1 MDDIIITGSNG
12 RINNNIPKKL
22 FRLSTENKNL
32 LAKAGS
38 LYYGTGETEEVT
50 ITTVDDAGN
59 AVEQTYQIPITKA
72 VEPPDGGIKND
83 AVYGI
88 KFVYNTT
95 NQIITSAKLVEAAA
109 SSTIFPIIGGSM
121 HWASE
126 ISGDTEAWENHYYDG
141 SDEYN
146 VQTVAFTYNTT
157 TAYKGM
163 YWFSGNGTS
172 YELYYMAGSSPVRE
186 SDTLVANYDGDGGTW
201 NWAASDYQTATLS
214 FAVQAVSKGFY
225 NYVAQYMVMA

>member
-1 MDDIIITGSNG
+1 MANATTDITDSNG
-12 RINNNIPKKL
+12 RINNNLPKRI
-22 FRLSTENKNL
+22 FRESAENKNL

-38 LYYGTGETEEVT
+38 LYYGTGETE
-50 ITTVDDAGN
+50 TVKIKLADDS
-59 AVEQTYQIPITKA
+59 VQEYQIPITKA
-72 VEPPDGGIKND
+72 VEPPIGGIKND

-95 NQIITSAKLVEAAA
+95 NQIITSAKLVEIAAP
-109 SSTIFPIIGGSM
+109 STTFPIVGGSM

-141 SDEYN
+141 SNEYN

-157 TAYKGM
+157 IAYKGM
-163 YWFSGNGTS
+163 YWFSENGTS
-172 YELYYMAGSSPVRE
+172 YELYYMVGNSPDIE
-186 SDTLVANYDGDGGTW
+186 YDTLVADYDDADEIW
-201 NWAASDYQTATLS
+201 NWTASDYQTATLS

>member
-1 MDDIIITGSNG
+1 MADIITDSNG

-38 LYYGTGETEEVT
+38 LYHGTGEAE
-50 ITTVDDAGN
+50 TVKIKLADDS
-59 AVEQTYQIPITKA
+59 VQEYQIPITKA
-72 VEPPDGGIKND
+72 VEPPIGGIKND

-95 NQIITSAKLVEAAA
+95 NQIITSAKLVEIAAP
-109 SSTIFPIIGGSM
+109 STTFPIVGGSM

-141 SDEYN
+141 SNEYN

-157 TAYKGM
+157 IAYKGM
-163 YWFSGNGTS
+163 YWFSENGTS
-172 YELYYMAGSSPVRE
+172 YELYYMVGNSPDIE
-186 SDTLVANYDGDGGTW
+186 YDTLVADYDDADEIW
-201 NWAASDYQTATLS
+201 NWTASDYQTATLS

>member
-1 MDDIIITGSNG
+1 MANATTDITDSNG
-12 RINNNIPKKL
+12 RINNNLPKRI
-22 FRLSTENKNL
+22 FRESAENKNL

-50 ITTVDDAGN
+50 ITLADKST
-59 AVEQTYQIPITKA
+59 QTYQIPITKA
-72 VEPPDGGIKND
+72 VEPPIGGIKND

-88 KFVYNTT
+88 KFV
-95 NQIITSAKLVEAAA
+95 
-109 SSTIFPIIGGSM
+109 
-121 HWASE
+121 
-126 ISGDTEAWENHYYDG
+126 
-141 SDEYN
+141 
-146 VQTVAFTYNTT
+146 YNTT

-186 SDTLVANYDGDGGTW
+186 SDTLVANYDGDDGTW

-214 FAVQAVSKGFY
+214 FAAQAVSKGFY

>member
-1 MDDIIITGSNG
+1 MANATIDITDSNG
-12 RINNNIPKKL
+12 RINNNLPKRI
-22 FRLSTENKNL
+22 FRESAENKNL

-38 LYYGTGETEEVT
+38 LYYGTGETETVT
-50 ITTVDDAGN
+50 IKLADGSD
-59 AVEQTYQIPITKA
+59 QTYQIPITKA
-72 VEPPDGGIKND
+72 VEPPIGGIKND

-95 NQIITSAKLVEAAA
+95 NQIITSAKLVEVAAP
-109 SSTIFPIIGGSM
+109 STTFPIVGGSM

-186 SDTLVANYDGDGGTW
+186 SDTLVANYDGDNGTW

-214 FAVQAVSKGFY
+214 FAAQAVSKGFY

>member
-1 MDDIIITGSNG
+1 MADIITDSNG

-50 ITTVDDAGN
+50 ITTKNGT
-59 AVEQTYQIPITKA
+59 QSYQIPVTKA
-72 VEPPDGGIKND
+72 IEPPKGGIKNG
-83 AVYGI
+83 VLYGI

-109 SSTIFPIIGGSM
+109 PSTTFPIVGGSM

-186 SDTLVANYDGDGGTW
+186 SDTLVANYNGDDGTW
-201 NWAASDYQTATLS
+201 NWTASDYQTATLS
-214 FAVQAVSKGFY
+214 FAAQAVSKGFY

>member
-1 MDDIIITGSNG
+1 MADIITDSNG

-50 ITTVDDAGN
+50 ITTNNGT
-59 AVEQTYQIPITKA
+59 QSYQIHVTKA
-72 VEPPDGGIKND
+72 IEPPEGGIKNG
-83 AVYGI
+83 VLYGI

-109 SSTIFPIIGGSM
+109 PSTTFPIIGGSM

-186 SDTLVANYDGDGGTW
+186 SDTLVANYDGDDGTW

-214 FAVQAVSKGFY
+214 FAAQAVSKGFY

>member
-1 MDDIIITGSNG
+1 MADIITDSNG

-50 ITTVDDAGN
+50 ITTNNGT
-59 AVEQTYQIPITKA
+59 QSYQIPVTKA
-72 VEPPDGGIKND
+72 IEPPIGGIKND
-83 AVYGI
+83 AFYGI

-95 NQIITSAKLVEAAA
+95 NQIITSAKLVEVAVL
-109 SSTIFPIIGGSM
+109 PIVGGSW

-186 SDTLVANYDGDGGTW
+186 SDTLVANYDGDDGTW
-201 NWAASDYQTATLS
+201 NWTASDYQTATLS
-214 FAVQAVSKGFY
+214 FAAQAVSKGFY

>member
-1 MDDIIITGSNG
+1 MADIITDSNG

-38 LYYGTGETEEVT
+38 LYYGTGEAE
-50 ITTVDDAGN
+50 TVKIKLADGS
-59 AVEQTYQIPITKA
+59 VQEYQIPITKA
-72 VEPPDGGIKND
+72 VEPPIGGIKNG
-83 AVYGI
+83 VLYGI
-88 KFVYNTT
+88 KFVYNIT

-109 SSTIFPIIGGSM
+109 PSTTFPIIGGSM

-186 SDTLVANYDGDGGTW
+186 SDTLVANYDNADEIW
-201 NWAASDYQTATLS
+201 NWTASDYQTATLS
-214 FAVQAVSKGFY
+214 FAAQAVSKGFY